1 MERIFHDHPIALYKT
16 DANTTVKHIGI
27 TSKWKTFKNLFNL
40 NKEREEGYFIVDGNF
55 VEYRNDNEIK
65 DVWLDNV
72 EVDTKY
78 IGKTSATTNN
88 EDNNEVGTQDLSFQ
102 DIGIM
107 KRRIV
112 DVLKPGETVILH
124 DDSYSV

>member
-1 MERIFHDHPIALYKT
+1 
-16 DANTTVKHIGI
+16 
-27 TSKWKTFKNLFNL
+27 NLFNL

-88 EDNNEVGTQDLSFQ
+88 EDNNEVGTQGLSFQ

-112 DVLKPGETVILH
+112 DVLKPGEMVILH